1 MSFETEIDRGDDI
14 APAYGGGGN
23 GDRNTMNYNELLLDL
38 PDGRSLQVATLGE
51 PSGKTVLFHHGT
63 PGSANLVKMLAPLAE
78 DGSLFVVTTS
88 RAGYGKSSRL
98 EGRDVAS
105 VVSDA
110 RAALDALG
118 RRDYVVVGWS
128 GGGPHALA
136 CAALDAPRCRGAWS
150 LAGVVPTGLDFDWT
164 EGMGPENVEEFAMA
178 QEGGPEYEASM
189 AAYGEAFVNAR
200 PDNVVE
206 LFGGLL
212 SEPDRAAFEPLER
225 REAFVESLHQGFESG
240 WRGFFDDD
248 QAMMKAWGFDPTTI
262 TVPVAVWFGDH
273 DLMVP
278 RTHGEW
284 LTKSLP
290 TATEYFFPGD
300 GHVTLVIN
308 HLGELSSQ
316 IKAVHV

>member
-1 MSFETEIDRGDDI
+1 
-14 APAYGGGGN
+14 
-23 GDRNTMNYNELLLDL
+23 MNYNEFLLDL
-38 PDGRSLQVATLGE
+38 PDGRTLEVATLGE
-51 PSGKTVLFHHGT
+51 PSGATVLFHHGT

-78 DGSLFVVTTS
+78 DGGAFVVTTS

-98 EGRDVAS
+98 EGRDVAA

-118 RRDYVVVGWS
+118 RGDYVVIGWS

-136 CAALDAPRCRGAWS
+136 CAALDAPRCRAAWS

-164 EGMGPENVEEFAMA
+164 EGMAQENIDEFALA
-178 QEGGPEYEASM
+178 VEGGPVYEASM
-189 AAYGEAFVNAR
+189 ATYGEAFATATK
-200 PDNVVE
+200 DNVVE

-212 SEPDRAAFEPLER
+212 SDPDKAVFEPEAA

-240 WRGFFDDD
+240 WRGFFDDH
-248 QAMMKAWGFDPTTI
+248 QAMIKQWGFAPTTI

-273 DLMVP
+273 DMMVP

-284 LTKSLP
+284 LVKSLP
-290 TATEYFFPGD
+290 TATKYFFPGD
-300 GHVTLVIN
+300 GHVSLVVN
-308 HLGELSSQ
+308 HQDELSSQ
-316 IKAVHV
+316 LKAADA